1 MRLSRADLPP
11 LRIALLAALLMIA
24 AGSFGAYLAFTAER
38 RARLELAAAQQTRD
52 AIDGRLRRM
61 RGEETEIRQKAALFD
76 ALQARG
82 VIGDEQRLEWV
93 ELIKAISERHHL
105 LDLRYEIAAQQPLDG
120 AVPTAGDAAY
130 TFYAS
135 RMRIE
140 LELLHEED
148 LTRLLDDLRRQ
159 ARALIRVRQCSVERL
174 AADGK
179 REDGAQL
186 HASCLIDWI
195 TLRRADPAGA
205 QP

>member
-1 MRLSRADLPP
+1 MKLGRADLPQV
-11 LRIALLAALLMIA
+11 RSALLAALLMIA

-38 RARLELAAAQQTRD
+38 RARVELATAQQARD
-52 AIDGRLRRM
+52 AIDGRLRRV
-61 RGEETEIRQKAALFD
+61 RGEETEIRHKAALFD

-93 ELIKAISERHHL
+93 ELIKAISERHRL
-105 LDLRYEIAAQQPLDG
+105 LDVRYEIAAQQPLD
-120 AVPTAGDAAY
+120 ATAPAAGDTAY
-130 TFYAS
+130 AFYAS

-195 TLRRADPAGA
+195 TLRRADAPGA
-205 QP
+205 RP